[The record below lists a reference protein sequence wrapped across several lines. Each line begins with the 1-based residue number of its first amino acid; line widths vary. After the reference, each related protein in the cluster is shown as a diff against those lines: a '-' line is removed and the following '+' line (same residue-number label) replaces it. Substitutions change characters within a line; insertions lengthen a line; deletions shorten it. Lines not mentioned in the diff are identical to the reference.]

1 MQKQKLL
8 LGIVAA
14 LLLTTGV
21 TYIVIKRDTNVS
33 NYCTLEARAGLVI
46 NLTDENGSPV
56 VGANIASVDL
66 EKSTFRETNPGFYAG
81 LYEARGSYEFTIR
94 KEGYQMY
101 TGNVQ
106 LVQDSC
112 HVITQTQNI
121 ILKKV

>member
-14 LLLTTGV
+14 LLLTIGI

-33 NYCTLEARAGLVI
+33 RYCTLEARAGLVI

-56 VGANIASVDL
+56 VGATIASADL
-66 EKSTFRETNPGFYAG
+66 EKSAFRETNPGFYAG
-81 LYEARGSYEFTIR
+81 LYEARGSYKFTIR
-94 KEGYQMY
+94 KEGYQTY

-106 LVQDSC
+106 LAHDSC